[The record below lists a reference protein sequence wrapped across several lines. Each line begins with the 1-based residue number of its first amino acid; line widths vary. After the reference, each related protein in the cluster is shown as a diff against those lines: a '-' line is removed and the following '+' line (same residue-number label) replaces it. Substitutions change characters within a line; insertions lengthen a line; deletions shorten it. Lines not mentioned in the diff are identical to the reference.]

1 MSTNPALIE
10 AAISSLIPL
19 RRCDL
24 PPLIE
29 RERAAWVH
37 ELLVIGGSR
46 ERGRVTG
53 SPERAAEE
61 LRLVAKQADALRET
75 LANLTRTAES
85 VFFPRALQ
93 NLKTQLRIWKAIAET
108 ATVTPLVTEENLK
121 QPTGPQK
128 LALSAAYV
136 FVMVTGQIP
145 TRITKDN
152 KSCGPFIDFLSRVFE
167 ARAIR
172 ASVENT
178 ARAALHIMEPE
189 PVKDPS

>member
-1 MSTNPALIE
+1 
-10 AAISSLIPL
+10 
-19 RRCDL
+19 
-24 PPLIE
+24 LIE

-53 SPERAAEE
+53 SPERAAKE
-61 LRLVAKQADALRET
+61 LLKVAKRADALRET

-85 VFFPRALQ
+85 VFSPAALRR
-93 NLKTQLRIWKAIAET
+93 LKTQLRIWKAIAET
-108 ATVTPLVTEENLK
+108 ATVDPSPAEENLK
-121 QPTGPQK
+121 QPTGPQR

-152 KSCGPFIDFLSRVFE
+152 KSCGPFIDFISRVFE
-167 ARAIR
+167 ARNIR
-172 ASVENT
+172 ASAENT
-178 ARAALHIMEPE
+178 ARVALDIMEPRAVKE
-189 PVKDPS
+189 PP